1 MATSRERGGR
11 SVTSAPSIAI
21 EPVLASSSPAIMRRS
36 VDLPQPDGPTRTR
49 NSPLPISSE
58 TSSTATTSPLKTLPT
73 CSRTISPTVAKSIP
87 QDHQDFNGI
96 DHFSADGYSR
106 VQMSVPQKVTKQ
118 STTREQVLD
127 LIERLGV
134 GNAIPSERQLSVRSE
149 EHTSE
154 LQSRVDLVCRLL

>member
-58 TSSTATTSPLKTLPT
+58 TSSTLKTLPT

-87 QDHQDFNGI
+87 QDRQDFNGI

-118 STTREQVLD
+118 STTRQQVLD

-134 GNAIPSERQLSVRSE
+134 GSAIPSERQLSTDLGV
-149 EHTSE
+149 
-154 LQSRVDLVCRLL
+154 SRLTV